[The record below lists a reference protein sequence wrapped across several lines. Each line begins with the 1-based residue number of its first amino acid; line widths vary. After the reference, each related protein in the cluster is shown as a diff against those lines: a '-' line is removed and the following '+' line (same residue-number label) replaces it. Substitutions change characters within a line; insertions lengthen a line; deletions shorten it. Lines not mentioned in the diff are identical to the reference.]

1 MKLHVN
7 LRNATCTDW
16 SDNPINPFDT
26 SSEFYWTW
34 RVLIQN
40 DNKTSNVS
48 QGFSIGCDLS
58 SGYSFNNDNHKYR
71 EINDPKFLIDLPK
84 ANDTDEIHCIVELH
98 CWESDRNSEMVKI
111 AFANENME
119 VVAINDLTDLAT
131 AAHLLK
137 FDSSYGR
144 YDKEVTVDEENSEL
158 IVDGTR
164 IKFLQVKEA
173 SKLPWKDLG
182 VDVVLEC
189 TGVYETKEKC
199 AEHINAGAKKVVL
212 SAPPKDDTPVYLIG
226 VNENEYN
233 GEDVISNGSCTTNCL
248 APMIKVLD
256 DNFGVEKGF
265 MTTTHSY
272 TNDQRVQDLP
282 HKDLRRARAAALN
295 IIPTTTGAAK
305 TVGKVIRHLEGQLDG
320 ISLRVPTPVV
330 SIVDFICTLKKEAT
344 VEEINN
350 SFFEMAN
357 GAMKGILA
365 VSDED
370 CVSMDFKKDSN
381 SAIVDS
387 QLTMV
392 NENLVKVVGW
402 YDNEWGY
409 SCRLVE
415 MAEYIS
421 SK

>member
-1 MKLHVN
+1 MFTVLCSLPTVMKI
-7 LRNATCTDW
+7 A
-16 SDNPINPFDT
+16 IN
-26 SSEFYWTW
+26 
-34 RVLIQN
+34 
-40 DNKTSNVS
+40 
-48 QGFSIGCDLS
+48 GFGRIGRP
-58 SGYSFNNDNHKYR
+58 SF
-71 EINDPKFLIDLPK
+71 
-84 ANDTDEIHCIVELH
+84 
-98 CWESDRNSEMVKI
+98 KI
-111 AFANENME
+111 AFERDDME
-119 VVAINDLTDLAT
+119 VVAINDLTDLPT

-144 YDKEVTVDEENSEL
+144 YDKEVTIDEKNSEL

-164 IKFLQVKEA
+164 IKFLQEKEA
-173 SKLPWKDLG
+173 SKLPWKELG

-199 AEHINAGAKKVVL
+199 EEHIKAGAKKVVL

-226 VNENEYN
+226 VNENEYQ
-233 GEDVISNGSCTTNCL
+233 GENIISNGSCTTNCL

-305 TVGKVIRHLEGQLDG
+305 TVGKVITSLKGQLDG

-330 SIVDFICTLKKEAT
+330 SIVDFICTLKKEAS

-350 SFFEMAN
+350 AFKEADEHS
-357 GAMKGILA
+357 MKGILA
-365 VSDED
+365 VNDEN
-370 CVSMDFKKDSN
+370 CVSMDFKKDPN
-381 SAIVDS
+381 SSIVDLP
-387 QLTMV
+387 LTMV
-392 NENLVKVVGW
+392 NGNLVKVVGW

-409 SCRLVE
+409 SCRLIE
-415 MAEYIS
+415 MAEFVCN
-421 SK
+421 K